1 MIKICMIMENKN
13 FFAICLLVGLVF
25 LGAMFPTAVSKFR
38 NYDRTVNV
46 KGLSER
52 EVIADKVIWPLA
64 FNVVGN
70 DLNGVYAEID
80 RNISVIKKFLTEG
93 GISESEISVSI
104 PTLSDK
110 YAQEYGNNDR
120 TYRYFSKNVVTVCTD
135 NVDTVLALMPR
146 QTELLKKGIGSSNA
160 WENQVQFQFEGLNG
174 IKPEMIE
181 DATKNAREAAEK
193 FAKDSG
199 SRLGKIKTASQ
210 GTFSISDRDSNT
222 PYIKKVRVVS
232 SVTYYLKN

>member
-1 MIKICMIMENKN
+1 MIMENKN